1 MVTEAM
7 ERKGV
12 GRPPGVRYPK
22 RLLVYCTERDLEQL
36 QAVAAGW
43 DLSQAGAMRR
53 LIHEEAQR
61 RGLAP

>member
-1 MVTEAM
+1 
-7 ERKGV
+7 
-12 GRPPGVRYPK
+12 VRYPK